1 MRRRTMNPARDRRVY
16 RETADRTKAINLYPI
31 LTRGGFR
38 L

>member
-1 MRRRTMNPARDRRVY
+1 MRRKRMSPARDRRVY
-16 RETADRTKAINLYPI
+16 RETADRTKAINVYPI

>member
-1 MRRRTMNPARDRRVY
+1 MRRRTNKHTDSRVF
-16 RETADRTKAINLYPI
+16 RETADRTKAINVYPM